1 MKFIRYYIS
10 ILSLVLPVGLVSQV
24 IPLGSSLDSLTI
36 ITPPNTYIQEG
47 KYGIHYYKPVGYNSL
62 NSPVLFYIHGTGG
75 NGGASADLQTI
86 ADRQNALI
94 VAPTMHN
101 GTLGHAYVTE
111 ALYNTVT
118 GCSEL
123 FWYTNVMKDIYR
135 HVLARESRAS
145 IDAYLTGFSSGG
157 QFVSRYMFI
166 RQFSSD
172 SIPVKMAVSVNASN
186 YTLMTDT
193 FNNIQMAW
201 YPYRCG
207 LDGIQWFKWGCSTT
221 VTVAVNNFVCTE
233 HIKQYYNENYGALC
247 GEADTTNFTGFCPS
261 AQGADRFD
269 RMKKFYAFS
278 QSNAIT
284 RGTNLKWIC
293 DSVIGVSHDQPNMY
307 NTKRNVTDTF
317 TIAERMI
324 FKTPF
329 HTVQQFSPSCLGG
342 VGINDLTVKNISF
355 SIFPNPSNSEC
366 LIQLNG
372 ISNIKEIVRVEV
384 SNSLGQFVSELYNSS
399 TENQELKI
407 LFDTKNLCSG
417 LYLIKTMYGGQVA
430 FKKLLIEH

>member
-1 MKFIRYYIS
+1 M
-10 ILSLVLPVGLVSQV
+10 LSSVLHLSLVSQV
-24 IPLGSSLDSLTI
+24 IPNGSSIDSLSI

-47 KYGIHYYKPVGYNSL
+47 KYGIHYYKPIGYSST

-86 ADRQNALI
+86 ADKQNALI

-118 GCSEL
+118 GCAEL
-123 FWYTNVMKDIYR
+123 FWYTNVIKDIYR
-135 HVLARESRAS
+135 HVLARESRSS
-145 IDAYLTGFSSGG
+145 IDCYLTGFSSGG
-157 QFVSRYMFI
+157 QFVSRYMLI
-166 RQFSSD
+166 RQFSPD
-172 SIPVKMAVSVNASN
+172 SIPIKMAVSVNPSN
-186 YTLMTDT
+186 YTLMADT
-193 FNNIQMAW
+193 FNSIQMLW

-207 LDGIQWFKWGCSTT
+207 LDGFQWFSWGCSSTFT
-221 VTVAVNNFVCTE
+221 VSVNNFICTE
-233 HIKQYYNENYGALC
+233 HVKQYYNENYGALC
-247 GEADTTNFTGFCPS
+247 GEADTANFTGFCPS

-278 QSNAIT
+278 QSDAIT
-284 RGTNLKWIC
+284 RGTTLKWIC

-329 HTVQQFSPSCLGG
+329 HTVQQFSPMCLGG
-342 VGINDLTVKNISF
+342 VEVNDLELKNISF
-355 SIFPNPSNSEC
+355 SVYPNPSNSEC
-366 LIQLNG
+366 VVRING
-372 ISNIKEIVRVEV
+372 ITNIKENVRVEV
-384 SNSLGQFVSELYNSS
+384 SSSLGQNVAELYNSPS
-399 TENQELKI
+399 NNNEIQIRFE
-407 LFDTKNLCSG
+407 TKNLSSG
-417 LYLIKTMYGGQVA
+417 LYFIKTTYAGQIS
-430 FKKLLIEH
+430 FKKLVIEH